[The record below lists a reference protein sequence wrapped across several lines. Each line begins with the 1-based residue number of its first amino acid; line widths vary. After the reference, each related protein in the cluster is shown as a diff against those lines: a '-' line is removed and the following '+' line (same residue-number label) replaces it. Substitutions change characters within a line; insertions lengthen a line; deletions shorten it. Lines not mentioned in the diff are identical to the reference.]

1 MLRNYLTVALRNLLR
16 HRVFSL
22 INILGLALGLACSLL
37 ILLWVRDERSVDA
50 FHAHAPQL
58 FSVYERQYYDG
69 KVEAGHFTPG
79 VLAEEL
85 KKVIPE
91 IRYASGF
98 AWENKATFAVGNKI
112 NKESGNH
119 AGADYFRMFSYPLLR
134 GTPET
139 ALANP
144 TSIAISR
151 KMAVNYFGSP
161 EAAMGKTLRYEDRK
175 DLMVTAVYEN
185 LPPTASSKFD
195 YLINWQLFLEDNAW
209 AKQWG
214 NNGPHTLV
222 MLRPDAD
229 PVRVATKIKRFL
241 DAYNKDQSKSFRI
254 ELGLQRFD
262 AMYLNGV
269 FKNGQPDGGRVAY
282 VRLFGLVAV
291 FILLIACINF
301 MNLATARSVQRAKE
315 VGIRKVVGAVRAL
328 LVGQFLGEALLLTF
342 FAVLVSLALI
352 VLLLPG
358 FNTLTGKQ
366 IALPFG
372 TPAFWLSLLGLMIAT
387 GLVAGSYP
395 ALFLSSL
402 NPIRVLKGTLR
413 LGPGAGWF
421 RRGLVIFQFVLSIAL
436 IIGTIVVSRQVE
448 YAQTKN
454 LGYDRA
460 NLVYLPLE
468 GDLTGKYALFK
479 QEVSRLP
486 GIRLVSRI
494 SQTPTQIENNTGGVD
509 WTGKDPN
516 VSILFTQAAVGYDFV
531 KTMNLKVLQ
540 GRDFSKAFATDSV
553 SYLINEAAWQRIGY
567 RDPINQPLT
576 FWQKKGKIVGVV
588 KDFHFNSFHE
598 PIQPLI
604 LRLGETDDYGSALIR
619 TEPGQT
625 KEALAS
631 LEKLTK
637 QLNPKF
643 PFTYYFSDEEYQKL
657 YQSEQVVGKL
667 SNYFAFLAIFIS
679 CLGLLGLAAFTA
691 EQRTKE
697 IGVRKVLG
705 ASVGDI
711 VALLSTDFLKLVLL
725 ANLIAWPL
733 AWWATN
739 RWLADFAYRT
749 PIGWGVF
756 ALAGLAALLI
766 ALLTVSFQA
775 IKAAVANPVKSLRTE

>member
-16 HRVFSL
+16 HRIFSL
-22 INILGLALGLACSLL
+22 INILGLGLGLACSLL
-37 ILLWVRDERSVDA
+37 IGLWVRDERAVDA
-50 FHAHAPQL
+50 FHAPQL
-58 FSVYERQYYDG
+58 FSVYERQFYDG
-69 KVEAGHFTPG
+69 KVVGQYATPG
-79 VLAEEL
+79 VLADEL

-91 IRYASGF
+91 VRYASGF

-112 NKESGNH
+112 NRETGNH
-119 AGADYFRMFSYPLLR
+119 AGADYFKMFSYPLLR
-134 GTPET
+134 GTPAT

-151 KMAVNYFGSP
+151 KLAENYFGSP
-161 EAAMGKTLRYEDRK
+161 EAAMGKTLRYEDRR
-175 DLMVTAVYEN
+175 DLMVTAVFEN
-185 LPPTASSKFD
+185 LPPAVSNRFD
-195 YLINWQLFLEDNAW
+195 YLLNWQLFLKDNSW
-209 AKQWG
+209 AKEWS
-214 NNGPHTLV
+214 NNGPRTLV

-229 PVRVATKIKRFL
+229 PVRVEAKIKRFL
-241 DAYNKDQSKSFRI
+241 DGYNKGQSKSFRI

-269 FKNGQPDGGRVAY
+269 FNDNGQPDGGRVAY
-282 VRLFGLVAV
+282 VRLFSLVAV

-328 LVGQFLGEALLLTF
+328 LVGQFMGEALLLTF
-342 FAVLVSLALI
+342 FAVLVSLVLI

-358 FNTLTGKQ
+358 FNVLTGKQ
-366 IALPFG
+366 IVLPFG
-372 TPAFWLSLLGLMIAT
+372 TPAFWLSLLGLTIAT

-402 NPIRVLKGTLR
+402 NPLRVLKGTLKP
-413 LGPGAGWF
+413 GSGAGWF
-421 RRGLVIFQFVLSIAL
+421 RRGLVVFQFVLSIAL
-436 IIGTIVVSRQVE
+436 IIGTIVVSRQVD
-448 YAQTKN
+448 YTQTKH
-454 LGYDRA
+454 LGYDRQ
-460 NLVYLPLE
+460 NLVYVPLE
-468 GDLTGKYALFK
+468 GKLAEKYSLFK
-479 QEVSRLP
+479 QEASRLP
-486 GIRLVSRI
+486 GIRRVSRI
-494 SQTPTQIENNTGGVD
+494 TETPTQLGSSTSGVE
-509 WTGKDPN
+509 WPGKDPG
-516 VSILFTQAAVGYDFV
+516 VQIEFTQAAVGYDFV
-531 KTMNLKVLQ
+531 KTMNLKVVQ

-553 SYLINEAAWQRIGY
+553 GYLINEAAWQRIGY
-567 RDPINQPLT
+567 RNPVGQPLT
-576 FWQKKGKIVGVV
+576 QWGKQGKIVGVI
-588 KDFHFNSFHE
+588 KNFHFSSFHE
-598 PIQPLI
+598 PIQPLVI
-604 LRLGETDDYGSALIR
+604 RLGETEDYGSALIR

-631 LEKLTK
+631 LEKLTR

-643 PFTYYFSDEEYQKL
+643 PFTYSFSDEEYRKL
-657 YQSEQVVGKL
+657 YQSEAVVGKL

-711 VALLSTDFLKLVLL
+711 VALLSRDFLKLVLL

-739 RWLADFAYRT
+739 RWLADFEYRA

-756 ALAGLAALLI
+756 ALAGTAALLI

-775 IKAAVANPVKSLRTE
+775 IKAALANPVKSLRTE